1 MAMHDGSGVGA
12 WVDARQHGGEGR
24 RADDSRPTGQLLL
37 MVSSH
42 SLALQGVEGACDITG
57 LPRHY
62 GFPPSR
68 SSWLLFFLPSDARA
82 QTDPASPRVRA
93 QQVLTTTKS
102 GHEGDVPCDALEG
115 LGQPLI
121 ELGKE
126 AGGRSLDRAAI
137 AFRLA
142 ERAGRCAG
150 SEPLLAAALTELS
163 ATLLGAGSLDASLA
177 AAKESV
183 ELFGRLN
190 DRNRLGIGL
199 ERARQRALVA

>member
-1 MAMHDGSGVGA
+1 MGSALPVI
-12 WVDARQHGGEGR
+12 
-24 RADDSRPTGQLLL
+24 
-37 MVSSH
+37 
-42 SLALQGVEGACDITG
+42 LAL
-57 LPRHY
+57 L
-62 GFPPSR
+62 
-68 SSWLLFFLPSDARA
+68 FLPSDARA

-102 GHEGDVPCDALEG
+102 GHEGNVPCDALEG

-126 AGGRSLDRAAI
+126 AGGSSLDRAAI

-142 ERAGRCAG
+142 VRAGRCAG

-190 DRNRLGIGL
+190 DRTALASAWNALGNVHWWL
-199 ERARQRALVA
+199 NEMDAALDALLSEGDPGEP